1 MNTFPSLR
9 CYFTFD
15 PILNSFVI
23 VKKREF
29 VVPNGSLSNQD
40 GDGDK
45 TLQICILNNEKQ
57 YFCGALLVQFS
68 F

>member
-1 MNTFPSLR
+1 MNTFPSSR

-45 TLQICILNNEKQ
+45 NVTNLHIKQ
-57 YFCGALLVQFS
+57 
-68 F
+68 